1 MENTKKE
8 SLNKQYKYSK
18 YVKQK
23 IPKPK
28 YFKNSAWAFFVGGTI
43 CTLGQFIF
51 NTLKNMGLDQNEAAT
66 ANAIILI
73 FIGAFLTGLGIYDKL
88 GKRAGGGSIIPITGF
103 ANSIV
108 APAMEFKR
116 EGYIFGIGA
125 KMFILAGPVLVYG
138 FTSSVIVGL
147 IYFFLDK

>member
-1 MENTKKE
+1 MENKKKE
-8 SLNKQYKYSK
+8 SLNKKYKYSQ

-23 IPKPK
+23 SPKPK
-28 YFKNSAWAFFVGGTI
+28 YLKNSVWAFFVGGII
-43 CTLGQFIF
+43 CMFGQFII
-51 NTLKNMGLDQNEAAT
+51 NTLKNMGLNQDEAAT

-147 IYFFLDK
+147 IYFFLGK